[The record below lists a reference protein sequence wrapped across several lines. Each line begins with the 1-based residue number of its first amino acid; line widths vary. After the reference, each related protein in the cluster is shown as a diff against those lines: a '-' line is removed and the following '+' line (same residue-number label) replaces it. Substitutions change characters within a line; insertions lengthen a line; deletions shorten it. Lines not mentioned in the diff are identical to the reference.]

1 MNPIKKKTLF
11 KVSDEYVNSLQD
23 VDYRV
28 QDNYHNERLYFKTD
42 LGFKTEEGVNVDYY
56 VPLSSYKEK
65 QKNINNKTVFKIYE
79 SNTKQDDPLGVL
91 HLNNMIPVPEFEAKE
106 WSPNDPKNDTKYKN
120 LVVKQAHYL
129 QKNEIGINKDVKLLY
144 DCKNESVDK
153 EYFKQNRK
161 AVLFYKSIVNDVKDL
176 EKVSLQHVKE
186 HKLSQHSKEYDMDL

>member
-11 KVSDEYVNSLQD
+11 RVSDEYINSLQD

-42 LGFKTEEGVNVDYY
+42 VGFKTEDGTNVNYY

-91 HLNNMIPVPEFEAKE
+91 HINNMIPVPDFETKE
-106 WSPNDPKNDTKYKN
+106 WSPNDRTNDQKYKN
-120 LVVKQAHYL
+120 LVVKQANYL
-129 QKNEIGINKDVKLLY
+129 QKNENTINADTKLLY
-144 DCKNESVDK
+144 DCKTENVERD
-153 EYFKQNRK
+153 YFKKNRQS
-161 AVLFYKSIVNDVKDL
+161 VLFYKSIVNEVKEL
-176 EKVSLQHVKE
+176 EKVCLQHVKE
-186 HKLSQHSKEYDMDL
+186 HTLKQSNREYDMDL